1 MLSQFQNSTT
11 EIHDVCSY
19 CCRVKPGVAVRAIQ
33 AKEEEEEEQ
42 AVQGLIIDSFL
53 L

>member
-1 MLSQFQNSTT
+1 MMYAH
-11 EIHDVCSY
+11 IA
-19 CCRVKPGVAVRAIQ
+19 VKSGVAVRAIQ
-33 AKEEEEEEQ
+33 AKEDEGKEQ